1 MCYICSLMTLTM
13 NTHAAFGNVQQMKY
27 VISKYIFEIISKQKK
42 TKKKPTRSQNY
53 GKPQKKEE
61 VKIKVLVV

>member
-1 MCYICSLMTLTM
+1 MTLTM

-42 TKKKPTRSQNY
+42 TKKNPTRSQNY
-53 GKPQKKEE
+53 GKPQK
-61 VKIKVLVV
+61 VHS